1 MCIVTCSTVADP
13 DFAVSVFKDVTN
25 PPAFVFLV
33 LDQSVVHQM
42 SQTTICAD
50 PQAPI
55 SRP

>member
-1 MCIVTCSTVADP
+1 MCIVTWSPLVDP
-13 DFAVSVFKDVTN
+13 DFAVSVFKDVTDL
-25 PPAFVFLV
+25 PAFVFLV